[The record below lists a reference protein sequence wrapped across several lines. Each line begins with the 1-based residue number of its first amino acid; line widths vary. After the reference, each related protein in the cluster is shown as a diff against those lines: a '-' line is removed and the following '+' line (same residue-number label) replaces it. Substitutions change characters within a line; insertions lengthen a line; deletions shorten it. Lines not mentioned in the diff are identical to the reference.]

1 MVAQGPSTRTIAR
14 VFLTVVG
21 LGVALYLL
29 WRVRTVI
36 GLLLISGFLAV
47 ALGPAVESAQGLKL
61 PRGPAI
67 LLVFFALLLAMFV
80 VGGLVVPPI
89 VDQVENFVEDVPS
102 YIAEARTNDRL
113 REFDDE
119 YDITQRLQ
127 EQAATLPTR
136 LASAAGA
143 LQAVTVGVL
152 SRVIQLVTVLTI
164 TFFLLLDGRRII
176 AFLLAQLP
184 ADREARCRAVAEDVY
199 RSVGGFVTGA
209 LSLAILCGVTSWLV
223 LMILGV
229 PFAVPLGVLM
239 AFLALIPIVGAT
251 IGGVLVGLVTLLG
264 DFPTD
269 TIVWVVFALAY
280 QQLENNVLQ
289 PQVYRR
295 TVDLHPLAVIVAIL
309 VGSALLGVLG
319 ALLAIPIAA
328 AIQIVLKDVWAHRHR
343 ARVVLEPDERTA
355 VALPHR

>member
-1 MVAQGPSTRTIAR
+1 MAAHGPNTRTIAR

-21 LGVALYLL
+21 LAVALYLL
-29 WRVRTVI
+29 WRVRTVV
-36 GLLLISGFLAV
+36 GLVFISTFLAV
-47 ALGPAVESAQGLKL
+47 ALGPAVESAQGLRL
-61 PRGPAI
+61 SRGPAI
-67 LLVFFALLLAMFV
+67 LLVFFTLFLSIFV

-89 VDQVENFVEDVPS
+89 VEQVQSFVTDVPDL
-102 YIAEARTNDRL
+102 IGEARTNDRL

-164 TFFLLLDGRRII
+164 TFFLLLDGRRLTG
-176 AFLLAQLP
+176 FVFERLP
-184 ADREARCRAVAEDVY
+184 HDREARFRRVGEQVY

-209 LSLAILCGVTSWLV
+209 LALATLCGITSWLMLTV
-223 LMILGV
+223 LGV

-239 AFLALIPIVGAT
+239 AFMALIPIVGAT
-251 IGGVLVGLVTLLG
+251 IGGVVVALVTLLN

-289 PQVYRR
+289 PQIYRR

-309 VGSALLGVLG
+309 VGSSLLGVLG

-328 AIQIVLKDVWAHRHR
+328 AIKIVAEDMWAHRHR
-343 ARVVLEPDERTA
+343 SRVVLDPDERGA
-355 VALPHR
+355 VVMPQR